1 MALSPFSVVGLA
13 ILFLGSFSFPAS
25 ASMVVLKE
33 VRNSYIVDGSLTKD
47 QLEEAIMKGAQ
58 TAGWLTKDLVGDRIL
73 ATYRI
78 RVHTVHVEISYTDSF
93 YVVRYTASNGMK
105 MFCTTRDKEK
115 IRDLKVS
122 GRQECLGGR
131 APMYINGNYKQ
142 WMGSLNAAI
151 QNALAS
157 QGGGI
162 AY

>member
-78 RVHTVHVEISYTDSF
+78 RVHTVHVEISGY
-93 YVVRYTASNGMK
+93 
-105 MFCTTRDKEK
+105 
-115 IRDLKVS
+115 IRVS
-122 GRQECLGGR
+122 Q
-131 APMYINGNYKQ
+131 
-142 WMGSLNAAI
+142 SLNYNQYAV
-151 QNALAS
+151 S
-157 QGGGI
+157 
-162 AY
+162 

>member
-33 VRNSYIVDGSLTKD
+33 VRNSYIVDGSLTKE

-131 APMYINGNYKQ
+131 APMYILGNYKQ
-142 WMGSLNAAI
+142 WMDSLNAAI